1 MRTVIELNKILSIQK
16 QLNMDSRKNE
26 MIITNDFQEA
36 ALRVEERVGYKSKLP
51 MTQSKICT
59 D

>member
-36 ALRVEERVGYKSKLP
+36 ALRVEESWIQIKITNDSK
-51 MTQSKICT
+51 
-59 D
+59 